1 MGNLHLAVFQDLFPL
16 GSRLIGQKVVLI
28 PEGVPPPDK
37 AEDRVGIDVVS
48 IREAMS
54 KDHRLQGQNMG
65 PTGLFPDQ
73 NGIEEEATI
82 IIQGSDQVP
91 FLLGCW
97 RPEMMGGV
105 MLDQFSD
112 ITG

>member
-1 MGNLHLAVFQDLFPL
+1 M
-16 GSRLIGQKVVLI
+16 I
-28 PEGVPPPDK
+28 PEGIPPPDK
-37 AEDRVGIDVVS
+37 AEDGVGIDVVS
-48 IREAMS
+48 IREAMA
-54 KDHRLQGQNMG
+54 KDHGLQGQNMG

-73 NGIEEEATI
+73 DGIEEEAAI

-91 FLLGCW
+91 FLLGGR